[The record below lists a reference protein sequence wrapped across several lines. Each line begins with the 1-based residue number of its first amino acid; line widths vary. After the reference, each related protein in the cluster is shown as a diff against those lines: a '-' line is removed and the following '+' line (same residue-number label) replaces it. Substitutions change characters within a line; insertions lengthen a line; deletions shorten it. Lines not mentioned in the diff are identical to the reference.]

1 MYNKIYMKK
10 LTFEKKRRFR
20 VVAISDSPV
29 PTYRLELE
37 MSFEDDPNEISK
49 SWINELL
56 IYNWDFS
63 KLLRMLCL
71 YLEIDS
77 IKYDFF
83 EDERRWI
90 YLEN

>member
-1 MYNKIYMKK
+1 MEK

-20 VVAISDSPV
+20 VVAISEGPV
-29 PTYRLELE
+29 PTYRLEVE
-37 MSFEDDPNEISK
+37 ISFEDNPDEMSK

-63 KLLRMLCL
+63 KLLKMLCVFL
-71 YLEIDS
+71 DIDT
-77 IKYDFF
+77 IQYDFF
-83 EDERRWI
+83 EDERKWI